1 MSKKSETS
9 WQDSASDWLV
19 SIIIAVALAF
29 CIRTFLVEPYMV
41 EGSSMYPTLVN
52 HERLVVDKLS
62 YFVTD
67 PKKGEIV
74 VFLFPKDQTRDFIKR
89 VIAVGGDTVEMQQG
103 KVFVNGKQ
111 LNEKQKVKFIYGV
124 LEKQFHG
131 YFNKARKM
139 NGVTGENLMIILES
153 RLDNV
158 VFRLGFARTRKEAR
172 QSVRHGHFTVNG
184 KRVDIPSY
192 RVKAGDVV
200 AVGEK
205 FRDLLPIKEALISSE
220 RFEVPGWLEVDIEKL
235 SGNVLALPTREQIS
249 GDINE
254 QLIVELYSK

>member
-1 MSKKSETS
+1 MARYTGAVCRMCRREGQKLFLKGDRCYTDKCAMERRPFAPGQHGNARNKKMSE
-9 WQDSASDWLV
+9 
-19 SIIIAVALAF
+19 
-29 CIRTFLVEPYMV
+29 Y
-41 EGSSMYPTLVN
+41 G
-52 HERLVVDKLS
+52 
-62 YFVTD
+62 
-67 PKKGEIV
+67 
-74 VFLFPKDQTRDFIKR
+74 
-89 VIAVGGDTVEMQQG
+89 MQ
-103 KVFVNGKQ
+103 
-111 LNEKQKVKFIYGV
+111 LREKQKVKFIYGV

>member
-74 VFLFPKDQTRDFIKR
+74 VFRFPKDQTRDFIKR

-111 LNEKQKVKFIYGV
+111 LNETYIYHNDPKGKNISDYRKVVVPKDTIFGLGYNRNNSEDSRFADVGCVPLTLVKGRARVAFWPLDKMRV
-124 LEKQFHG
+124 L
-131 YFNKARKM
+131 KAD
-139 NGVTGENLMIILES
+139 TGM
-153 RLDNV
+153 
-158 VFRLGFARTRKEAR
+158 
-172 QSVRHGHFTVNG
+172 
-184 KRVDIPSY
+184 
-192 RVKAGDVV
+192 
-200 AVGEK
+200 GE
-205 FRDLLPIKEALISSE
+205 
-220 RFEVPGWLEVDIEKL
+220 
-235 SGNVLALPTREQIS
+235 
-249 GDINE
+249 
-254 QLIVELYSK
+254 

>member
-1 MSKKSETS
+1 
-9 WQDSASDWLV
+9 
-19 SIIIAVALAF
+19 
-29 CIRTFLVEPYMV
+29 
-41 EGSSMYPTLVN
+41 
-52 HERLVVDKLS
+52 
-62 YFVTD
+62 
-67 PKKGEIV
+67 
-74 VFLFPKDQTRDFIKR
+74 
-89 VIAVGGDTVEMQQG
+89 MQ
-103 KVFVNGKQ
+103 
-111 LNEKQKVKFIYGV
+111 LREKQKVKFIYGV

-192 RVKAGDVV
+192 RVTAGDVV

>member
-74 VFLFPKDQTRDFIKR
+74 VFRFPKDQTRDFIKR

-111 LNEKQKVKFIYGV
+111 LNETYIYHNDPKGKNISDYRKVVVPKDTIFV
-124 LEKQFHG
+124 LGDNRLQSADSRTLGTFKYSDIIGKKGLVIFPLK
-131 YFNKARKM
+131 NM
-139 NGVTGENLMIILES
+139 NL
-153 RLDNV
+153 
-158 VFRLGFARTRKEAR
+158 
-172 QSVRHGHFTVNG
+172 
-184 KRVDIPSY
+184 
-192 RVKAGDVV
+192 
-200 AVGEK
+200 
-205 FRDLLPIKEALISSE
+205 IK
-220 RFEVPGWLEVDIEKL
+220 
-235 SGNVLALPTREQIS
+235 
-249 GDINE
+249 
-254 QLIVELYSK
+254 

>member
-29 CIRTFLVEPYMV
+29 CIRTFLVEPYMG

-74 VFLFPKDQTRDFIKR
+74 VFRFPKDQTRDFIKR

-111 LNEKQKVKFIYGV
+111 LNETYIDHNDPKGKNISDYRKV
-124 LEKQFHG
+124 
-131 YFNKARKM
+131 
-139 NGVTGENLMIILES
+139 
-153 RLDNV
+153 V
-158 VFRLGFARTRKEAR
+158 VPKDTIF
-172 QSVRHGHFTVNG
+172 V
-184 KRVDIPSY
+184 
-192 RVKAGDVV
+192 
-200 AVGEK
+200 
-205 FRDLLPIKEALISSE
+205 
-220 RFEVPGWLEVDIEKL
+220 
-235 SGNVLALPTREQIS
+235 
-249 GDINE
+249 
-254 QLIVELYSK
+254 

>member
-74 VFLFPKDQTRDFIKR
+74 VFRFHNDPKGKNISDYRKVVVPKDTIFVLGDNRNNSEDSRFADVGFVPLKLVKGRALVAFWPLDKMR
-89 VIAVGGDTVEMQQG
+89 VLKADTGM
-103 KVFVNGKQ
+103 
-111 LNEKQKVKFIYGV
+111 
-124 LEKQFHG
+124 
-131 YFNKARKM
+131 
-139 NGVTGENLMIILES
+139 GE
-153 RLDNV
+153 
-158 VFRLGFARTRKEAR
+158 
-172 QSVRHGHFTVNG
+172 
-184 KRVDIPSY
+184 
-192 RVKAGDVV
+192 
-200 AVGEK
+200 
-205 FRDLLPIKEALISSE
+205 
-220 RFEVPGWLEVDIEKL
+220 
-235 SGNVLALPTREQIS
+235 
-249 GDINE
+249 
-254 QLIVELYSK
+254 